1 VPSPLSTG
9 SFPAVGRPGSHP
21 GDLLTSGQRLVYV
34 LALGALVA
42 LGPFTIDLYL
52 PAFPSV
58 ARDFSAT
65 DAAVQL
71 TLTAT
76 TIGFALGQLVI
87 GPWSDKIGRRT
98 PLLIATGI
106 HVAASIAVA
115 FAPNVEVLAVLRVLQ
130 GIGAAGGGV
139 VAMATVRDLFGGQPL
154 VRMLARLA
162 LVTGVAPIIAP
173 VIGSQLLR
181 ITDWRGIFIVLAA
194 YGAVVL
200 AVAALLIV
208 ETLPPEKRG
217 RSAHNTAGARYRAL
231 FSDRIFVGVAIIGGM
246 VFSALFAYLS
256 ASSFLLQDVF
266 GLSAQQYGLI
276 FGINSIGIVIGSQ
289 SSSRIVRRV
298 GPQWVLVIVLP
309 VMLLA
314 AASIGVFAMLG
325 YGLPFVLGPLFLII
339 TGCGFCFPIV
349 QVLALAHHGQEA
361 GTAAS
366 LLGAV
371 NFGLAG
377 LISPIVGLLGI
388 SSALPMAEVMVATLI
403 VALLSLWLLVRPRTV
418 PSIEGDVVV
427 VPVH

>member
-1 VPSPLSTG
+1 MSTY
-9 SFPAVGRPGSHP
+9 AHP
-21 GDLLTSGQRLVYV
+21 GDALSRGQRLVYII
-34 LALGALVA
+34 ALGALVA

-58 ARDFSAT
+58 ADEFGAS

-76 TIGFALGQLVI
+76 SIGFALGQLLI
-87 GPWSDKIGRRT
+87 GPWSDKVGRRT

-106 HVAASIAVA
+106 HVVASIGVA
-115 FAPNVEVLAVLRVLQ
+115 LAPNVELLGILRVVQ

-154 VRMLARLA
+154 VRMLSRLA
-162 LVTGVAPIIAP
+162 LVTGLAPILAP

-181 ITDWRGIFIVLAA
+181 VTEWRGIFVVLAA
-194 YGAVVL
+194 YGALVL

-208 ETLPPEKRG
+208 ETLPRDARG
-217 RSAHNTAGARYRAL
+217 RSAHSTAGARYRAL
-231 FSDRIFVGVAIIGGM
+231 FSDRIFVGVALIGGM

-256 ASSFLLQDVF
+256 SSSFLLQDVF
-266 GLSAQQYGLI
+266 GLNAQQFGVL
-276 FGINSIGIVIGSQ
+276 FGINSIGVAIGSQ
-289 SSSRIVRRV
+289 ASSRIVRRV
-298 GPQWVLVIVLP
+298 APQWVLVVALP

-325 YGLPFVLGPLFLII
+325 FGLASVLVPLFVIL

-377 LISPIVGLLGI
+377 IISPVVGVLGI
-388 SSALPMAEVMVATLI
+388 STALPMSAVMAATLA
-403 VALLSLWLLVRPRTV
+403 VAILSLWILVRPRSV
-418 PSIEGDVVV
+418 PSIGN
-427 VPVH
+427 

>member
-1 VPSPLSTG
+1 MTISNATG
-9 SFPAVGRPGSHP
+9 SITLPVTSHP
-21 GDLLTSGQRLVYV
+21 GDALSRGQRLVYII
-34 LALGALVA
+34 ALGALVA

-58 ARDFSAT
+58 ARDFSAS

-76 TIGFALGQLVI
+76 SIGFAIGQLVI

-106 HVAASIAVA
+106 HVVASIGVA
-115 FAPNVEVLAVLRVLQ
+115 FAPNIDMLAVLRVVQ

-154 VRMLARLA
+154 VRMLSRLA
-162 LVTGVAPIIAP
+162 LVSGLAPILAP

-181 ITDWRGIFIVLAA
+181 VTDWRGIFVVLSV

-200 AVAALLIV
+200 TVAALLIV
-208 ETLPPEKRG
+208 ETLP
-217 RSAHNTAGARYRAL
+217 RSARGHAARSTARERYRAL
-231 FSDRIFVGVAIIGGM
+231 FSDRIFVGVALIGGM

-256 ASSFLLQDVF
+256 SSSFLLQDVF
-266 GLSAQQYGLI
+266 HLNAQQFGLI
-276 FGINSIGIVIGSQ
+276 FGINSIGVVLGSQ
-289 SSSRIVRRV
+289 TSSRIVRRF
-298 GPQWVLVIVLP
+298 GPQWVLAIALP

-314 AASIGVFAMLG
+314 AIAVGTFALLG
-325 YGLPFVLGPLFLII
+325 GGLFSVLIPLFFIL

-349 QVLALAHHGQEA
+349 QVLALAHHGEEA

-377 LISPIVGLLGI
+377 AISPIVGVLGI
-388 SSALPMAEVMVATLI
+388 STALPMAEVMTVTLTVAI
-403 VALLSLWLLVRPRTV
+403 LSLWILVRPRSV
-418 PSIEGDVVV
+418 PSIGT
-427 VPVH
+427 